1 MLKSLDEIIERAKN
15 EASKQIA
22 VAAAADDE
30 VLEVVEEATRLGL
43 AEFILIGN
51 AAKIKEIAEA
61 NGRVIDAKIIDE
73 PDDKKAAE
81 KAVSLVREGEAQA
94 VMKGLLHTA
103 TFMKAVLN
111 KEKGLHAGRLI
122 SQVSIIDNIEGTGLQ
137 MITDGV
143 ISIKPDLET
152 KKTIIENAVDLAH
165 RLGNECPK
173 VALLSA
179 VEVVNPAMED
189 TMDAAVLCKMND
201 RKQIKGCKIDGPLA
215 LDNALSVEAA
225 KHKGIESEV
234 AGRADIILVPNLQ
247 VGTSLIKSITYYA
260 GKDMASAIMGA
271 AAPVI
276 MTSRTDSVRNKILS
290 LALAAVIA

>member
-234 AGRADIILVPNLQ
+234 AGRADIILVPNIQ
-247 VGTSLIKSITYYA
+247 VGNSLIKSITYYA